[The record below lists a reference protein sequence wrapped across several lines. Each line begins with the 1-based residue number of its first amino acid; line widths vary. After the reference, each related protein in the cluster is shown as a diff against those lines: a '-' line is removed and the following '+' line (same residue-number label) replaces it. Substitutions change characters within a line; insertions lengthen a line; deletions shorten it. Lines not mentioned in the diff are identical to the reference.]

1 MEMLIRNGSVWTG
14 NESQP
19 TAEAVAVRDGR
30 IVAVGTES
38 DARARLGRDAEEI
51 DASRR
56 TVLPGF
62 LDVHNHYLA
71 TAEQLASVD
80 LRYPAVASISDLTRA
95 IAEAAENTPDGRWI
109 RGFSLDWAKFP
120 DGRLPTRDDLDAAT
134 QVHPVIVYHVSGHH
148 ALVNTAAMLD
158 RGIPESVADPS
169 GGKFERDEGGRL
181 TGLCLD
187 SATSKILPVE
197 LDTGCHG
204 PNFHT
209 ILPGQDTVALLDA
222 ASHEYLKVG
231 LTTICDPQVTRREM
245 KGYRE
250 AHRQGV
256 LRLRVIMMPLSNH
269 LDDFISIGMAGP
281 FGDDQLMVGPMKLY
295 SDGTLIGGTAW
306 FTEPYGEQG
315 QFTGSTY
322 WKPNELAELVTR
334 AHAAGWQVGI
344 HTGGDAAMEMTI
356 NAIEAGLRA
365 NPRLDTRHRIEHCFY
380 PTPQQIERMAS
391 LGIIPVNQPNML
403 CDCGDEFVSRLGQRA
418 HRLEPMREELDAGIK
433 PVLSSDAFV
442 TSFNPLHTI
451 ANALDRKTR
460 QGQPI
465 GEEQRLTLEEA
476 LRAHTIDAAVS
487 IRMEDRLG
495 SLEAGKLADL
505 VILDGDLHS
514 AAPAEIRDIPTWR
527 TILGGEVL
535 WSAPPA

>member
-1 MEMLIRNGSVWTG
+1 METLIRNGSIWTA
-14 NESQP
+14 NPSQP
-19 TAEAVAVRDGR
+19 WADAVGIRDGR
-30 IVAVGTES
+30 IAAVGNEHDVRGS
-38 DARARLGRDAEEI
+38 LGRKAEEV
-51 DASRR
+51 DAGGR

-62 LDVHNHYLA
+62 IDVHNHYLA

-80 LRYPAVASISDLTRA
+80 LRYPAVASIADLTRA
-95 IAEAAENTPDGRWI
+95 IAEAAEETPDGRWI
-109 RGFSLDWAKFP
+109 RGFSLDWAKFT
-120 DGRLPTRDDLDAAT
+120 DGRLPTREDLDAAT

-158 RGIPESVADPS
+158 RGISEHVSDPG
-169 GGKFERDEGGRL
+169 GGKFVRDESGRM

-187 SATSKILPVE
+187 AATSLILPVE
-197 LDTGCHG
+197 LEIGCHG

-209 ILPGQDTVALLDA
+209 ILPGQDTIALLDA

-250 AHRQGV
+250 AHTRGV
-256 LRLRVIMMPLSNH
+256 LRLRVVMMPLSNH
-269 LDDFISIGMAGP
+269 LDDFVNLGLAGP
-281 FGDDQLMVGPMKLY
+281 FGDDQLMIGPMKLY

-322 WKPNELAELVTR
+322 WKPDELADLVTR

-356 NAIEAGLRA
+356 NAIEAGMRA
-365 NPRLDTRHRIEHCFY
+365 NPRIDTRHRIEHCFY
-380 PTPQQIERMAS
+380 PTPEQIERMAS

-403 CDCGDEFVSRLGQRA
+403 CDCGDEFLSRLGRRA
-418 HRLEPMREELDAGIK
+418 HRLEPMREELDAGLK
-433 PVLSSDAFV
+433 QVLSSAAFV
-442 TSFNPLHTI
+442 TSFNPLHTV

-465 GEEQRLTLEEA
+465 GTDQALTLDEA
-476 LRAHTIDAAVS
+476 LRAHTIDAAVA

-495 SLEAGKLADL
+495 SLEVGKLADIA
-505 VILDGDLHS
+505 ILDGNLHET
-514 AAPAEIRDIPTWR
+514 APESIRDIPVWR
-527 TILGGEVL
+527 TILGGEPL
-535 WSAPPA
+535 WSQPEA

>member
-51 DASRR
+51 DAGGR

-109 RGFSLDWAKFP
+109 RGFP

-158 RGIPESVADPS
+158 RGIPESVVDPS
-169 GGKFERDEGGRL
+169 GGKFVRDEGGRP

-197 LDTGCHG
+197 LDIGCHG

-256 LRLRVIMMPLSNH
+256 LRLRVVMMPLSNH

-514 AAPAEIRDIPTWR
+514 AAPAEIRDIPIWR

-535 WSAPPA
+535 WSAPPT

>member
-1 MEMLIRNGSVWTG
+1 MLIRNGSVWTG

-51 DASRR
+51 DAGGR

-158 RGIPESVADPS
+158 RGILESAADPS
-169 GGKFERDEGGRL
+169 GGKFVRDEGGRL

-197 LDTGCHG
+197 LDIGCHG

-495 SLEAGKLADL
+495 SLEVGKLADIA
-505 VILDGDLHS
+505 ILDGDLNA
-514 AAPAEIRDIPTWR
+514 AAPAEIRDIPIWR